1 MMPPSVGTPTALSA
15 SSAVGLALTGVVELV
30 IALFTGSVGL
40 LSDALHNLSD
50 VSTSAVV
57 LLGFRLSRR
66 VATPRYPYGWE
77 RAEDLAGLGV
87 ALVVWASAVVVAGT
101 TSWTRGPGRVGSAR
115 P

>member
-1 MMPPSVGTPTALSA
+1 MAAAGSRTP
-15 SSAVGLALTGVVELV
+15 V
-30 IALFTGSVGL
+30 ILSVGL

-57 LLGFRLSRR
+57 FLGFRLSRR

-87 ALVVWASAVVVAGT
+87 ALVVWASAA
-101 TSWTRGPGRVGSAR
+101 SSP
-115 P
+115 PP